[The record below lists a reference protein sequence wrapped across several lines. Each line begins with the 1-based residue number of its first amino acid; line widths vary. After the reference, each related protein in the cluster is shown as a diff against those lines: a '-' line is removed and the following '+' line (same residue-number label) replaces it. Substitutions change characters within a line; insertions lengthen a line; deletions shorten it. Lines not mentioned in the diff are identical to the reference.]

1 MEARINE
8 LDGRLIAINDKLSGV
23 INQFNDDKRIF
34 KDQTELEFA
43 QHKIVLNE
51 VVEGARHQ
59 GTGQLPRQW

>member
-8 LDGRLIAINDKLSGV
+8 LDGRLTAISDKLSGV
-23 INQFNDDKRIF
+23 INQFNDDKRTF

-51 VVEGARHQ
+51 VVEGARKEFE
-59 GTGQLPRQW
+59 GL